1 MLIREYYDE
10 FPPQSTLK
18 ELVYSGAERGG
29 DIRQFIWEDENE
41 NQYERTFRE
50 VHEEENKLGA
60 FLQLH
65 GIGKNSKVSI
75 LGENSYEWHVIYY
88 SLAVD
93 GCIIIPSDPRLPAN
107 EIAWQYAECGCEAV
121 FYSEE
126 NAEKVDIIKKTP
138 GVAVKQWFAIKD
150 YEKFLNEGE
159 SADEKY
165 LKAYHDVPVAPE
177 DLACICYTSGTTGK
191 TKGVMLTHKSIMS
204 ALNAS
209 CHALMGENGI
219 GFLPLN
225 HTYAWASGLFA
236 SLVRLKWGY
245 ICTNLRHVYND
256 IKKYKPYQFAAVPLI
271 VEMVYNAIIS
281 KAKRNG
287 NYEKLMNGIKTSRN
301 FMLSGIDMRRE
312 MFSEIHESL
321 GGNLHYIICSGA
333 YLNPEIEEF
342 MHDIGIPIITGYGL
356 TECSPCVAI
365 TRMYNYRMGSV
376 GLPIECCEVTVHE
389 PDANGIGELYVKGD
403 NIMIGYYNDPVSTA
417 EAFDGEW
424 LKTGDYGYIDK
435 DGYIFFTGR
444 KKNLIILSN
453 GKNVSPEEIEIH
465 LQKIEYVKEVICY
478 GENGRIVG
486 EFYLDEEEYPD
497 AKQRLKADVAEVNK
511 TLADYK
517 QVAIIRTRDEEFPKT
532 TTMKIIRNKN
542 QK

>member
-60 FLQLH
+60 FLQMH

>member
-389 PDANGIGELYVKGD
+389 PDENGIGELYVKGD

>member
-18 ELVYSGAERGG
+18 ELVFSGAERGG
-29 DIRQFIWEDENE
+29 DKRQFIWEDEDE
-41 NQYERTFRE
+41 NQYERSFKE

-75 LGENSYEWHVIYY
+75 LSENSYEWHVIYY
-88 SLAVD
+88 TLAVD
-93 GCIIIPSDPRLPAN
+93 ACVIIPTDPRLPAE
-107 EIAWQYAECGCEAV
+107 EIAEQYAECGCEAV

-126 NAEKVDIIKKTP
+126 NAEKVEIIKNTP
-138 GVAVKQWFAIKD
+138 GVAVKKWFPIKNYTD
-150 YEKFLNEGE
+150 YLSEGE
-159 SADEKY
+159 KADEKY
-165 LKAYHDVPVAPE
+165 LKAYLAEPVFPE

-191 TKGVMLTHKSIMS
+191 TKGVMLTHKSIMTD
-204 ALNAS
+204 LNAS
-209 CHALMGENGI
+209 CHALTGENAI

-271 VEMVYNAIIS
+271 VEMVYNSIIS

-287 NYEKLMNGIKTSRN
+287 SYEKLMNGIQTSRN
-301 FMLSGIDMRRE
+301 YMLSGIDLRRE

-342 MHDIGIPIITGYGL
+342 MHDIGIPVITGYGL

-376 GLPIECCEVTVHE
+376 GLPIECCEVTVHD
-389 PDANGIGELYVKGD
+389 PDENGIGELYVKGD
-403 NIMIGYYNDPVSTA
+403 NLMSGYYNDPVSTA

-444 KKNLIILSN
+444 KKNLIILAN

-486 EFYLDEEEYPD
+486 EFFLDEEEYPD
-497 AKQRLKADVAEVNK
+497 AKSRLKADVAEVNK

-517 QVAIIRTRDEEFPKT
+517 QVAVIRTRDEEFPKT
-532 TTMKIIRNKN
+532 TSMKIIRNKN

>member
-18 ELVYSGAERGG
+18 ELVYSGAQRGG
-29 DIRQFIWEDENE
+29 DNRQFIWEDSDE
-41 NQYERTFRE
+41 NQYERSFAE
-50 VHEEENKLGA
+50 VYGEENKLGA

-65 GIGKNSKVSI
+65 GIGKNCKVSI
-75 LGENSYEWHVIYY
+75 LSENSYEWHVIYY
-88 SLAVD
+88 TLAVD
-93 GCIIIPSDPRLPAN
+93 GCIILPTDPRLPAD
-107 EIAWQYAECGCEAV
+107 EIAGQYAESECEAV

-126 NAEKVDIIKKTP
+126 NAEKVEKLKKTG
-138 GVAVKQWFAIKD
+138 GVVVKQWFPIKD
-150 YEKFLNEGE
+150 YAKFLSEGE
-159 SADEKY
+159 NADEKY
-165 LKAYHDVPVAPE
+165 LKAYHDVPVVPE

-191 TKGVMLTHKSIMS
+191 TKGVMLTHKSIMTD
-204 ALNAS
+204 LNAS
-209 CHALMGENGI
+209 CHTITGENAI

-271 VEMVYNAIIS
+271 VEMVYNSIIS

-287 NYEKLMNGIKTSRN
+287 SYEKLMNGIQTSRN

-356 TECSPCVAI
+356 TECSPCVAV

-376 GLPIECCEVTVHE
+376 GLPIECCEVIVHD
-389 PDANGIGELYVKGD
+389 PDENGIGELYVKGD
-403 NIMIGYYNDPVSTA
+403 NLMSGYYKDPVSTA

-444 KKNLIILSN
+444 KKNLIILAN

-478 GENGRIVG
+478 GDNGRIVG

-497 AKQRLKADVAEVNK
+497 ARERLKADVAEVNK

-517 QVAIIRTRDEEFPKT
+517 QVAVIRIRDEEFPKT
-532 TTMKIIRNKN
+532 TSMKIIRNKN

>member
-29 DIRQFIWEDENE
+29 DRRQFIWEDEDE
-41 NQYERTFRE
+41 NQHERSFKQ

-60 FLQLH
+60 FLQAH

-88 SLAVD
+88 TLAVD
-93 GCIIIPSDPRLPAN
+93 GCVIIPTDPRLPAE
-107 EIAWQYAECGCEAV
+107 EIAGQYAECGCEAV

-126 NAEKVDIIKKTP
+126 NAEKAEIIKSTP
-138 GVAVKQWFAIKD
+138 GVVVSQWFPIKD
-150 YEKFLNEGE
+150 YENFLNEGE
-159 SADEKY
+159 NADEKY
-165 LKAYHDVPVAPE
+165 IKAYHDVPVVPD

-191 TKGVMLTHKSIMS
+191 TKGVMLTHKSIMTD
-204 ALNAS
+204 LNAS
-209 CHALMGENGI
+209 CHALTGENAI

-225 HTYAWASGLFA
+225 HTYAWSSGLFA
-236 SLVRLKWGY
+236 SLVRLQWGY
-245 ICTNLRHVYND
+245 ICTNMRHVYND

-271 VEMVYNAIIS
+271 IEMIYDNIIS
-281 KAKRNG
+281 KAKRKG
-287 NYEKLMNGIKTSRN
+287 SYDKLMNGIKTSRN
-301 FMLSGIDMRRE
+301 YMLSGIDIRRE

-321 GGNLHYIICSGA
+321 GGNLHYILSSGA

-342 MHDIGIPIITGYGL
+342 MHDIGIPIITAYGL

-365 TRMYNYRMGSV
+365 TRMYNFRMGSV
-376 GLPIECCEVTVHE
+376 GLPVECNEVIVHD
-389 PDANGIGELYVKGD
+389 PDENGVGELYVKGD
-403 NIMIGYYNDPVSTA
+403 NLMVGYYNDPESTA
-417 EAFDGEW
+417 QAFDGEW

-444 KKNLIILSN
+444 KKNLIILAN

-465 LQKIEYVKEVICY
+465 LQNIEYVKEVICY

-486 EFYLDEEEYPD
+486 EFYLNEEDYPD
-497 AKQRLKADVAEVNK
+497 AKERLKGDVAEVNK

-532 TTMKIIRNKN
+532 TSMKIIRNKN

>member
-18 ELVYSGAERGG
+18 ELVYSGAQRGG
-29 DIRQFIWEDENE
+29 DNRQFIWEDSDE
-41 NQYERTFRE
+41 NQYERSFAE
-50 VHEEENKLGA
+50 VYGEENKLGA

-65 GIGKNSKVSI
+65 GIGKNCKVSI
-75 LGENSYEWHVIYY
+75 LSENSYEWHVIYY
-88 SLAVD
+88 TLAVD
-93 GCIIIPSDPRLPAN
+93 GCIILPTDPRLPAD
-107 EIAWQYAECGCEAV
+107 EIAGQYAESECEAV

-126 NAEKVDIIKKTP
+126 NAEKVEKLKKTG
-138 GVAVKQWFAIKD
+138 GVVVKQWFPIKD
-150 YEKFLNEGE
+150 YAKFLSEGE
-159 SADEKY
+159 NADEKY
-165 LKAYHDVPVAPE
+165 LKAYHDVPVVPE

-191 TKGVMLTHKSIMS
+191 TKGVMLTHKSIMTD
-204 ALNAS
+204 LNAS
-209 CHALMGENGI
+209 CRTITGENAI

-271 VEMVYNAIIS
+271 VEMVYNSIIS

-287 NYEKLMNGIKTSRN
+287 SYEKLMNGIQTSRN

-356 TECSPCVAI
+356 TECSPCVAV

-376 GLPIECCEVTVHE
+376 GLPIECCEVIVHD
-389 PDANGIGELYVKGD
+389 PDENGIGELYVKGD
-403 NIMIGYYNDPVSTA
+403 NLMSGYYKDPVSTA

-444 KKNLIILSN
+444 KKNLIILAN

-478 GENGRIVG
+478 GDNGRIVG

-497 AKQRLKADVAEVNK
+497 ARERLKADVAEVNK

-517 QVAIIRTRDEEFPKT
+517 QVAVIRIRDEEFPKT
-532 TTMKIIRNKN
+532 TSMKIIRNKN

>member
-1 MLIREYYDE
+1 MLIREYYDD

-29 DIRQFIWEDENE
+29 DNRQFIWEDENE

-191 TKGVMLTHKSIMS
+191 TKGVMLTHKSIMT

-236 SLVRLKWGY
+236 SLVRVKWGY

-287 NYEKLMNGIKTSRN
+287 SYEKLMNGIKTSRN

-356 TECSPCVAI
+356 TECSPCVAV

>member
-1 MLIREYYDE
+1 
-10 FPPQSTLK
+10 
-18 ELVYSGAERGG
+18 
-29 DIRQFIWEDENE
+29 
-41 NQYERTFRE
+41 
-50 VHEEENKLGA
+50 
-60 FLQLH
+60 
-65 GIGKNSKVSI
+65 
-75 LGENSYEWHVIYY
+75 
-88 SLAVD
+88 
-93 GCIIIPSDPRLPAN
+93 
-107 EIAWQYAECGCEAV
+107 
-121 FYSEE
+121 
-126 NAEKVDIIKKTP
+126 
-138 GVAVKQWFAIKD
+138 
-150 YEKFLNEGE
+150 
-159 SADEKY
+159 
-165 LKAYHDVPVAPE
+165 
-177 DLACICYTSGTTGK
+177 
-191 TKGVMLTHKSIMS
+191 MLTHKSIMTD
-204 ALNAS
+204 LNAS
-209 CHALMGENGI
+209 CHALTGENAI

-271 VEMVYNAIIS
+271 VEMVYNSIIS

-287 NYEKLMNGIKTSRN
+287 SYEKLMNGIQTSRN
-301 FMLSGIDMRRE
+301 YMLSGIDLRRE

-342 MHDIGIPIITGYGL
+342 MHDIGIPVITGYGL

-376 GLPIECCEVTVHE
+376 GLPIECCKVTVHD
-389 PDANGIGELYVKGD
+389 PDENGIGELYVKGD
-403 NIMIGYYNDPVSTA
+403 NLMSGYYNDPVSTA

-444 KKNLIILSN
+444 KKNLIILAN

-486 EFYLDEEEYPD
+486 EFFLDEEEYPD
-497 AKQRLKADVAEVNK
+497 AKSRLKADVAEVNK

-517 QVAIIRTRDEEFPKT
+517 QVAVIRTRDEEFPKT
-532 TTMKIIRNKN
+532 TSMKIIRNKN

>member
-18 ELVYSGAERGG
+18 ELVFSGAERGG
-29 DIRQFIWEDENE
+29 DKRQFIWEDEDE
-41 NQYERTFRE
+41 NQYERSFKE

-75 LGENSYEWHVIYY
+75 LSENSYEWHVIYY
-88 SLAVD
+88 TLAVD
-93 GCIIIPSDPRLPAN
+93 ACVIIPTDPRLPAE
-107 EIAWQYAECGCEAV
+107 EIAGQYAECGCEAV

-126 NAEKVDIIKKTP
+126 NAEKVEIIKNTP
-138 GVAVKQWFAIKD
+138 GVAAKKWFPIKNYAD
-150 YEKFLNEGE
+150 YLSEGE
-159 SADEKY
+159 KADEKY
-165 LKAYHDVPVAPE
+165 LKAYLAEPVSPE

-191 TKGVMLTHKSIMS
+191 TKGVMLTHKSIMTD
-204 ALNAS
+204 LNAS
-209 CHALMGENGI
+209 CHALTGENAI

-271 VEMVYNAIIS
+271 VEMVYNSIIS

-287 NYEKLMNGIKTSRN
+287 SYEKLMNGIQTSRN
-301 FMLSGIDMRRE
+301 YMLSGIDLRRE

-342 MHDIGIPIITGYGL
+342 MHDIGIPVITGYGL

-376 GLPIECCEVTVHE
+376 GLPIECCKVTVHD
-389 PDANGIGELYVKGD
+389 PDENGIGELYVKGD
-403 NIMIGYYNDPVSTA
+403 NLMSGYYNDPVSTA

-444 KKNLIILSN
+444 KKNLIILAN

-486 EFYLDEEEYPD
+486 EFFLDEEEYPD
-497 AKQRLKADVAEVNK
+497 AKSRLKADVAEVNK

-517 QVAIIRTRDEEFPKT
+517 QVAVIRTRDEEFPKT
-532 TTMKIIRNKN
+532 TSMKIIRNKN

>member
-18 ELVYSGAERGG
+18 ELVFSGAERGG
-29 DIRQFIWEDENE
+29 DKRQFIWEDEDE
-41 NQYERTFRE
+41 NQYERSFKE

-75 LGENSYEWHVIYY
+75 LSENSYEWHVIFYT
-88 SLAVD
+88 LAVD
-93 GCIIIPSDPRLPAN
+93 GCVIIPTDPRLPAE
-107 EIAWQYAECGCEAV
+107 EIAGQYAECGCEAV

-126 NAEKVDIIKKTP
+126 NAEKVEIIKNTP
-138 GVAVKQWFAIKD
+138 GVAVKMWFPIKNYAD
-150 YEKFLNEGE
+150 YLSEGE
-159 SADEKY
+159 KADEKY
-165 LKAYHDVPVAPE
+165 LKAYLAEPVSPE

-191 TKGVMLTHKSIMS
+191 TKGVMLTHKSIMTD
-204 ALNAS
+204 LNAS
-209 CHALMGENGI
+209 CHALTGENAI

-271 VEMVYNAIIS
+271 VEMVYNSIIS

-287 NYEKLMNGIKTSRN
+287 SYEKLMNGIQTSRN
-301 FMLSGIDMRRE
+301 YMLSGIDLRRE

-342 MHDIGIPIITGYGL
+342 MHDIGIPVITGYGL

-376 GLPIECCEVTVHE
+376 GLPIECCEVTVHD
-389 PDANGIGELYVKGD
+389 PDENGIGELYVKGD
-403 NIMIGYYNDPVSTA
+403 NLMSGYYNDPVSTA

-444 KKNLIILSN
+444 KKNLIILAN

-486 EFYLDEEEYPD
+486 EFFLDEEEYPD
-497 AKQRLKADVAEVNK
+497 AKSRLKADVAEVNR

-517 QVAIIRTRDEEFPKT
+517 QVAVIRTRDEEFPKT
-532 TTMKIIRNKN
+532 TSMKIIRNKN

>member
-18 ELVYSGAERGG
+18 ELVFSGAERGG
-29 DIRQFIWEDENE
+29 DKRQFIWEDEDE
-41 NQYERTFRE
+41 NQHERSFRE
-50 VHEEENKLGA
+50 VQEEENKLGT

-75 LGENSYEWHVIYY
+75 LSENSYEWHVIYY
-88 SLAVD
+88 TLAVD
-93 GCIIIPSDPRLPAN
+93 ACVIIPTDPRLPAD
-107 EIAWQYAECGCEAV
+107 EIAGQYAECGCEAV

-126 NAEKVDIIKKTP
+126 NAEKVEIIKNTP
-138 GVAVKQWFAIKD
+138 GVAVKKWFPIKNYAD
-150 YEKFLNEGE
+150 YLSEGE
-159 SADEKY
+159 KADEKY
-165 LKAYHDVPVAPE
+165 LKAYLAEPVFPE

-191 TKGVMLTHKSIMS
+191 TKGVMLTHKSIMTD
-204 ALNAS
+204 LNAS
-209 CHALMGENGI
+209 CHALTGENAI

-271 VEMVYNAIIS
+271 VEMVYNSIIS

-287 NYEKLMNGIKTSRN
+287 SYEKLMNGIQTSRN
-301 FMLSGIDMRRE
+301 YMLSGIDLRRE

-342 MHDIGIPIITGYGL
+342 MHDIGIPVITGYGL

-376 GLPIECCEVTVHE
+376 GLPIECCEVTVHD
-389 PDANGIGELYVKGD
+389 PDENGIGELYVKGD
-403 NIMIGYYNDPVSTA
+403 NLMSGYYNDPVSTA

-444 KKNLIILSN
+444 KKNLIILAN

-465 LQKIEYVKEVICY
+465 LQNIEYVKEVICY

-486 EFYLDEEEYPD
+486 EFFLDEEEYPD
-497 AKQRLKADVAEVNK
+497 AKSRLKADVAEVNK

-517 QVAIIRTRDEEFPKT
+517 QVAVIRTRDEEFPKT
-532 TTMKIIRNKN
+532 TSMKIIRNKN

>member
-18 ELVYSGAERGG
+18 ELVFSGAERGG
-29 DIRQFIWEDENE
+29 DKRQFIWEDEDE
-41 NQYERTFRE
+41 NQYERSFKE

-75 LGENSYEWHVIYY
+75 LSENSYEWHVIYY
-88 SLAVD
+88 TLAVD
-93 GCIIIPSDPRLPAN
+93 ACVIIPTDPRLPAE
-107 EIAWQYAECGCEAV
+107 EIAGQYAECGCEAV

-126 NAEKVDIIKKTP
+126 NAEKVEIIKNTP
-138 GVAVKQWFAIKD
+138 GVAVKKWFPIKNYAD
-150 YEKFLNEGE
+150 YLSEGE
-159 SADEKY
+159 KADEKY
-165 LKAYHDVPVAPE
+165 LKAYLAEPVFPE

-191 TKGVMLTHKSIMS
+191 TKGVMLTHKSIMTD
-204 ALNAS
+204 LNAS
-209 CHALMGENGI
+209 CHALTGENAI

-271 VEMVYNAIIS
+271 VEMVYNSIIS

-287 NYEKLMNGIKTSRN
+287 SYEKLMNGIQTSRN
-301 FMLSGIDMRRE
+301 YMLSGIDLRRE

-342 MHDIGIPIITGYGL
+342 MHDIGIPVITGYGL

-376 GLPIECCEVTVHE
+376 GLPIECCEVTVHD
-389 PDANGIGELYVKGD
+389 PDENGIGELYVKGD
-403 NIMIGYYNDPVSTA
+403 NLMSGYYNDPVSTA

-444 KKNLIILSN
+444 KKNLIILAN

-465 LQKIEYVKEVICY
+465 LQNIEYVKEVICY

-486 EFYLDEEEYPD
+486 EFFLDEEEYPD
-497 AKQRLKADVAEVNK
+497 AKSRLKADVAEVNK

-517 QVAIIRTRDEEFPKT
+517 QVAVIRTRDEEFPKT
-532 TTMKIIRNKN
+532 TSMKIIRNKN

>member
-29 DIRQFIWEDENE
+29 DNCQFIWEDENE

-50 VHEEENKLGA
+50 VYEEENKLGA

-138 GVAVKQWFAIKD
+138 GVAVKHWFAIKD

-191 TKGVMLTHKSIMS
+191 TKGVMLTHKSIMTD
-204 ALNAS
+204 LNAS
-209 CHALMGENGI
+209 CHALTGENAI

-271 VEMVYNAIIS
+271 VEMIYNAIIS

-287 NYEKLMNGIKTSRN
+287 SYEKLMNGIKTSRN

-356 TECSPCVAI
+356 TECSPCVAV

>member
-18 ELVYSGAERGG
+18 ELVFSGAERGG
-29 DIRQFIWEDENE
+29 DKRQFIWEDEDE
-41 NQYERTFRE
+41 NQHERSFKE

-75 LGENSYEWHVIYY
+75 LSENSYEWHVIYY
-88 SLAVD
+88 TLAVD
-93 GCIIIPSDPRLPAN
+93 ACVIIPTDPRLPAD
-107 EIAWQYAECGCEAV
+107 EIAGQYAECGCEAV

-126 NAEKVDIIKKTP
+126 NAEKVEIIKNTP
-138 GVAVKQWFAIKD
+138 GVAVKKWFPIKNYAD
-150 YEKFLNEGE
+150 YLSEGE
-159 SADEKY
+159 KADEKY
-165 LKAYHDVPVAPE
+165 LKAYLAEPVFPE

-191 TKGVMLTHKSIMS
+191 TKGVMLTHKSIMTD
-204 ALNAS
+204 LNAS
-209 CHALMGENGI
+209 CHALTGENAI

-271 VEMVYNAIIS
+271 VEMVYNSIIS

-287 NYEKLMNGIKTSRN
+287 SYEKLMNGIQTSRN
-301 FMLSGIDMRRE
+301 YMLSGIDLRRE

-342 MHDIGIPIITGYGL
+342 MHDIGIPVITGYGL

-376 GLPIECCEVTVHE
+376 GLPIECCEVTVHD
-389 PDANGIGELYVKGD
+389 PDENGIGELYVKGD
-403 NIMIGYYNDPVSTA
+403 NLMSGYYNDPVSTA

-444 KKNLIILSN
+444 KKNLIILAN

-486 EFYLDEEEYPD
+486 EFFLDEEEYPD
-497 AKQRLKADVAEVNK
+497 AKSRLKADVAEVNK

-517 QVAIIRTRDEEFPKT
+517 QVAVIRTRDEEFPKT
-532 TTMKIIRNKN
+532 TSMKIIRNKN

>member
-18 ELVYSGAERGG
+18 ELVFSGAERGG
-29 DIRQFIWEDENE
+29 DKRQFIWEDEDE
-41 NQYERTFRE
+41 NQHERSFRE

-75 LGENSYEWHVIYY
+75 LSENSYEWHVIYY
-88 SLAVD
+88 TLAVD
-93 GCIIIPSDPRLPAN
+93 ACVIIPTDPRLPAD
-107 EIAWQYAECGCEAV
+107 EIAGQYAECGCEAV

-126 NAEKVDIIKKTP
+126 NAEKVEIIKNTP
-138 GVAVKQWFAIKD
+138 GVAVKKWFPIKNYAD
-150 YEKFLNEGE
+150 YLSEGE
-159 SADEKY
+159 KADEKY
-165 LKAYHDVPVAPE
+165 LKAYLAEPVSPE

-191 TKGVMLTHKSIMS
+191 TKGVMLTHKSIMTD
-204 ALNAS
+204 LNAS
-209 CHALMGENGI
+209 CHALTGENAI

-271 VEMVYNAIIS
+271 VEMVYNSIIS

-287 NYEKLMNGIKTSRN
+287 SYEKLMNGIQTSRN
-301 FMLSGIDMRRE
+301 YMLSGIDLRRE

-342 MHDIGIPIITGYGL
+342 MHDIGIPVITGYGL

-376 GLPIECCEVTVHE
+376 GLPIECCEVTVHD
-389 PDANGIGELYVKGD
+389 PDENGIGELYVKGD
-403 NIMIGYYNDPVSTA
+403 NLMSGYYNDPVSTA

-444 KKNLIILSN
+444 KKNLIILAN

-465 LQKIEYVKEVICY
+465 LQNIEYVKEVICY

-486 EFYLDEEEYPD
+486 EFFLDEGEYPD
-497 AKQRLKADVAEVNK
+497 AKSRLKADVAEVNK

-517 QVAIIRTRDEEFPKT
+517 QVAVIRTRDEEFPKT
-532 TTMKIIRNKN
+532 TSMKIIRNKN

>member
-138 GVAVKQWFAIKD
+138 GVAVKHWFAIKD

-271 VEMVYNAIIS
+271 VEMIYNAIIS

-287 NYEKLMNGIKTSRN
+287 SYEKLMNGIKTSRN

-356 TECSPCVAI
+356 TECSPCVAV

>member
-1 MLIREYYDE
+1 MLIREYYDD

-29 DIRQFIWEDENE
+29 DNRQFIWEDENE

-138 GVAVKQWFAIKD
+138 GVALKQWFAIKD

-191 TKGVMLTHKSIMS
+191 TKGVMLTHKSIMT

-236 SLVRLKWGY
+236 SLVRVKWGY
-245 ICTNLRHVYND
+245 ICTNLRHVYDD

-271 VEMVYNAIIS
+271 VEMIYNAIIS

-287 NYEKLMNGIKTSRN
+287 SYEKLMNGIKTSRN

-356 TECSPCVAI
+356 TECSPCVAV

>member
-1 MLIREYYDE
+1 M
-10 FPPQSTLK
+10 
-18 ELVYSGAERGG
+18 
-29 DIRQFIWEDENE
+29 
-41 NQYERTFRE
+41 
-50 VHEEENKLGA
+50 
-60 FLQLH
+60 
-65 GIGKNSKVSI
+65 
-75 LGENSYEWHVIYY
+75 
-88 SLAVD
+88 
-93 GCIIIPSDPRLPAN
+93 
-107 EIAWQYAECGCEAV
+107 
-121 FYSEE
+121 
-126 NAEKVDIIKKTP
+126 
-138 GVAVKQWFAIKD
+138 AVKQWFAIKD

-389 PDANGIGELYVKGD
+389 PDANGIGELYVQGE

>member
-18 ELVYSGAERGG
+18 ELVFSGAERGG
-29 DIRQFIWEDENE
+29 DKRQFIWEDEDE
-41 NQYERTFRE
+41 NQHERSFRE

-88 SLAVD
+88 TLAVD
-93 GCIIIPSDPRLPAN
+93 ACVIIPTDPRLPAE
-107 EIAWQYAECGCEAV
+107 EIAGQYAECGCEAV

-126 NAEKVDIIKKTP
+126 NAEKVEIIKNTP
-138 GVAVKQWFAIKD
+138 GVAVKKWFPIKNYAD
-150 YEKFLNEGE
+150 YLSEGE
-159 SADEKY
+159 KADEKY
-165 LKAYHDVPVAPE
+165 LKAYLAEPVSPE

-191 TKGVMLTHKSIMS
+191 TKGVMLTHKSIMTD
-204 ALNAS
+204 LNAS
-209 CHALMGENGI
+209 CHAITGENAI

-225 HTYAWASGLFA
+225 HTYAWSSGLFA
-236 SLVRLKWGY
+236 SLVRLQWGY
-245 ICTNLRHVYND
+245 ICTNMRHVYND

-271 VEMVYNAIIS
+271 IEMIYDSIIS
-281 KAKRNG
+281 KAKRKG
-287 NYEKLMNGIKTSRN
+287 SYDKLMNGIKTSRN
-301 FMLSGIDMRRE
+301 YMLSGIDLRRE

-321 GGNLHYIICSGA
+321 GGNLHYILSSGA

-342 MHDIGIPIITGYGL
+342 MHDIGIPIITAYGL

-376 GLPIECCEVTVHE
+376 GLPVECNEVIIHD
-389 PDANGIGELYVKGD
+389 PDEDGIGELYVKGD
-403 NIMIGYYNDPVSTA
+403 NLMSGYYNDPVSTA

-444 KKNLIILSN
+444 KKNLIILAN

-465 LQKIEYVKEVICY
+465 LQNIEYVKEVICY
-478 GENGRIVG
+478 GENGKIVG
-486 EFYLDEEEYPD
+486 EFFLDEEEYPD
-497 AKQRLKADVAEVNK
+497 AKSRLKADVAEVNK

-517 QVAIIRTRDEEFPKT
+517 QVAVIRTRDEEFPKT
-532 TTMKIIRNKN
+532 TSMKIIRNKN

>member
-1 MLIREYYDE
+1 MLIREYYDD

-29 DIRQFIWEDENE
+29 DNRQFIWEDENE

-191 TKGVMLTHKSIMS
+191 TKGVMLTHKSIMT

-236 SLVRLKWGY
+236 SLVRVKWGY

-356 TECSPCVAI
+356 TECSPCVAV

>member
-18 ELVYSGAERGG
+18 ELVFSGAERG
-29 DIRQFIWEDENE
+29 DDKRQFIWEDEDE
-41 NQYERTFRE
+41 NQHERSFKE

-75 LGENSYEWHVIYY
+75 LGENSYEWHVIFYT
-88 SLAVD
+88 LAVD
-93 GCIIIPSDPRLPAN
+93 GCVIIPTDPRLPAE
-107 EIAWQYAECGCEAV
+107 EIAGQYAECGCEAV

-126 NAEKVDIIKKTP
+126 NAEKVEIIKSTP
-138 GVAVKQWFAIKD
+138 GVAVKKWFPIKNYAD
-150 YEKFLNEGE
+150 YLSEGE
-159 SADEKY
+159 KADEKY
-165 LKAYHDVPVAPE
+165 LKAYLAEPVSPE

-191 TKGVMLTHKSIMS
+191 TKGVMLTHKSIMTD
-204 ALNAS
+204 LNAS
-209 CHALMGENGI
+209 CHALTGENAI

-271 VEMVYNAIIS
+271 VEMVYNSIIS

-287 NYEKLMNGIKTSRN
+287 SYEKLMNGIQTSRN
-301 FMLSGIDMRRE
+301 YMLSGIDLRRE

-342 MHDIGIPIITGYGL
+342 MHDIGIPVITGYGL

-376 GLPIECCEVTVHE
+376 GLPIECCEVTVHD
-389 PDANGIGELYVKGD
+389 PDENGIGELYVKGD
-403 NIMIGYYNDPVSTA
+403 NLMSGYYNDPVSTA

-444 KKNLIILSN
+444 KKNLIILAN

-465 LQKIEYVKEVICY
+465 LQNIEYVKEVICY

-486 EFYLDEEEYPD
+486 EFFLDEEEYPD
-497 AKQRLKADVAEVNK
+497 AKSRLKADVAEVNK

-532 TTMKIIRNKN
+532 TSMKIIRNKN

>member
-18 ELVYSGAERGG
+18 ELVFSGAERGG
-29 DIRQFIWEDENE
+29 DKRQFIWEDEDE
-41 NQYERTFRE
+41 NQYERSFKE

-75 LGENSYEWHVIYY
+75 LSENSYEWHVIYY
-88 SLAVD
+88 TLAVD
-93 GCIIIPSDPRLPAN
+93 ACVIIPTDPRLPAD
-107 EIAWQYAECGCEAV
+107 EIAGQYAECGCEAV

-126 NAEKVDIIKKTP
+126 NAEKVEIIKNTP
-138 GVAVKQWFAIKD
+138 GVAVKKWFPIKNYAD
-150 YEKFLNEGE
+150 YLSEGE
-159 SADEKY
+159 KADEKY
-165 LKAYHDVPVAPE
+165 LKAYLDEPVSPE

-191 TKGVMLTHKSIMS
+191 TKGVMLTHKSIMTD
-204 ALNAS
+204 LNAS
-209 CHALMGENGI
+209 CHALTGENAI

-271 VEMVYNAIIS
+271 VEMVYNSIIS

-287 NYEKLMNGIKTSRN
+287 SYEKLMNGIQTSRN
-301 FMLSGIDMRRE
+301 YMLSGIDLRRE

-342 MHDIGIPIITGYGL
+342 MHDIGIPVITGYGL

-376 GLPIECCEVTVHE
+376 GLPIECCEVTVHD
-389 PDANGIGELYVKGD
+389 PDENGIGELYVKGD
-403 NIMIGYYNDPVSTA
+403 NLMSGYYNDPVSTA

-444 KKNLIILSN
+444 KKNLIILAN

-486 EFYLDEEEYPD
+486 EFFLDEEEYPD
-497 AKQRLKADVAEVNK
+497 AKSRLKADVAEVNK

-517 QVAIIRTRDEEFPKT
+517 QVAVIRTRDEEFPKT
-532 TTMKIIRNKN
+532 TSMKIIRNKN

>member
-18 ELVYSGAERGG
+18 ELVFSGAERGG
-29 DIRQFIWEDENE
+29 DKRQFIWEDEDE
-41 NQYERTFRE
+41 NQHERSFKE

-75 LGENSYEWHVIYY
+75 LGENSYEWHVIFYT
-88 SLAVD
+88 LAVD
-93 GCIIIPSDPRLPAN
+93 ACVIIPTDPRLPAE
-107 EIAWQYAECGCEAV
+107 EIAGQYAECGCEAV

-126 NAEKVDIIKKTP
+126 NAEKVEIIKNTP
-138 GVAVKQWFAIKD
+138 GVAVKKWFPINNYAD
-150 YEKFLNEGE
+150 YLSEGE
-159 SADEKY
+159 KADEKY
-165 LKAYHDVPVAPE
+165 LKAYLAEPVSPE

-191 TKGVMLTHKSIMS
+191 TKGVMLTHKSIMTD
-204 ALNAS
+204 LNAS
-209 CHALMGENGI
+209 CHALTGENAI

-271 VEMVYNAIIS
+271 VEMVYNSIIS

-287 NYEKLMNGIKTSRN
+287 SYEKLMNGIQTSRN
-301 FMLSGIDMRRE
+301 YMLSGIDLRRE

-342 MHDIGIPIITGYGL
+342 MHDIGIPVITGYGL

-376 GLPIECCEVTVHE
+376 GLPIECCEVTVHD
-389 PDANGIGELYVKGD
+389 PDENGIGELYVKGD
-403 NIMIGYYNDPVSTA
+403 NLMSGYYNDPVSTA

-444 KKNLIILSN
+444 KKNLIILAN

-486 EFYLDEEEYPD
+486 EFFLDEEEYPD
-497 AKQRLKADVAEVNK
+497 AKSRLKADVAEVNK

-517 QVAIIRTRDEEFPKT
+517 QVAVIRTRDEEFPKT
-532 TTMKIIRNKN
+532 TSMKIIRNKN

>member
-29 DIRQFIWEDENE
+29 DNCQFIWEDENE

-191 TKGVMLTHKSIMS
+191 TKGVMLTHKSIMTD
-204 ALNAS
+204 LNAS
-209 CHALMGENGI
+209 CHALTGENAI

-287 NYEKLMNGIKTSRN
+287 SYEKLMNGIKTSRN

>member
-150 YEKFLNEGE
+150 YEKFLSEGE

-271 VEMVYNAIIS
+271 VEMIYNAIIS

-287 NYEKLMNGIKTSRN
+287 SYEKLMNGIKTSRN

>member
-29 DIRQFIWEDENE
+29 DNRQFIWEDENE

-191 TKGVMLTHKSIMS
+191 TKGVMLTHKSIMTD
-204 ALNAS
+204 LNAS
-209 CHALMGENGI
+209 CHALMGENAI

-287 NYEKLMNGIKTSRN
+287 SYEKLMNGIKTSRN

-478 GENGRIVG
+478 GENGRIIG

>member
-18 ELVYSGAERGG
+18 ELVFSGAERGG
-29 DIRQFIWEDENE
+29 DKRQFIWEDEDE
-41 NQYERTFRE
+41 NQHERSFKE
-50 VHEEENKLGA
+50 VHKEENKLGA

-75 LGENSYEWHVIYY
+75 LGENSYEWHVIFYT
-88 SLAVD
+88 LAVD
-93 GCIIIPSDPRLPAN
+93 GCVIIPTDPRLPAE
-107 EIAWQYAECGCEAV
+107 EIAGQYAECGCEAV

-126 NAEKVDIIKKTP
+126 NAEKVEIIKNTP
-138 GVAVKQWFAIKD
+138 GVAAKKWFPIKNYAD
-150 YEKFLNEGE
+150 YLSEGE
-159 SADEKY
+159 KADEKY
-165 LKAYHDVPVAPE
+165 LKAYLAEPVSPE

-191 TKGVMLTHKSIMS
+191 TKGVMLTHKSIMTD
-204 ALNAS
+204 LNAS
-209 CHALMGENGI
+209 CHALTGENAI

-271 VEMVYNAIIS
+271 VEMVYNSIIS

-287 NYEKLMNGIKTSRN
+287 SYEKLMNGIQTSRN
-301 FMLSGIDMRRE
+301 YMLSGIDLRRE

-342 MHDIGIPIITGYGL
+342 MHDIGIPVITGYGL

-376 GLPIECCEVTVHE
+376 GLPIECCEVTVHD
-389 PDANGIGELYVKGD
+389 PDENGIGELYVKGD
-403 NIMIGYYNDPVSTA
+403 NLMSGYYNDPVSTA

-444 KKNLIILSN
+444 KKNLIILAN

-486 EFYLDEEEYPD
+486 EFFLDEEEYPD
-497 AKQRLKADVAEVNK
+497 AKSRLKADVAEVNK

-517 QVAIIRTRDEEFPKT
+517 QVAVIRTRDEEFPKT
-532 TTMKIIRNKN
+532 TSMKIIRNKN

>member
-245 ICTNLRHVYND
+245 ICTNRRHVYND

>member
-29 DIRQFIWEDENE
+29 DNRQFIWEDENE

-271 VEMVYNAIIS
+271 VEMIYNAIIS

-287 NYEKLMNGIKTSRN
+287 SYEKLMNGIKTSRN

>member
-444 KKNLIILSN
+444 KKNLIILSI

>member
-18 ELVYSGAERGG
+18 ELVFSGAERGG
-29 DIRQFIWEDENE
+29 DRRQFIWEDEDE
-41 NQYERTFRE
+41 NQHERSFRE

-65 GIGKNSKVSI
+65 GIGKNNKVSI
-75 LGENSYEWHVIYY
+75 LSENSYEWHVIYY
-88 SLAVD
+88 TLAVD
-93 GCIIIPSDPRLPAN
+93 GCVILPTDPRLPAE
-107 EIAWQYAECGCEAV
+107 EIAGQFAESECEAV

-126 NAEKVDIIKKTP
+126 NAEKVEIIKNTP
-138 GVAVKQWFAIKD
+138 GVVVKQWFAIKD
-150 YEKFLNEGE
+150 YEKHLSEGE
-159 SADEKY
+159 NADAKY
-165 LKAYHDVPVAPE
+165 LKAYHDVPVVPD

-191 TKGVMLTHKSIMS
+191 TKGVMLTHKSIMTD
-204 ALNAS
+204 LNAS
-209 CHALMGENGI
+209 CHAITGENAI

-225 HTYAWASGLFA
+225 HTYAWCSGLFA

-271 VEMVYNAIIS
+271 IEMIYDNIIS
-281 KAKRNG
+281 KAKRKG
-287 NYEKLMNGIKTSRN
+287 SYDKLMNGIKTSRN
-301 FMLSGIDMRRE
+301 YMLSGIDMRRE

-376 GLPIECCEVTVHE
+376 GLPIECCEVMVHE
-389 PDANGIGELYVKGD
+389 PDENGIGELYVKGD
-403 NIMIGYYNDPVSTA
+403 NLMVGYYNDPVSTA

-444 KKNLIILSN
+444 KKNLIILAN
-453 GKNVSPEEIEIH
+453 GKNVSPEEIEIY
-465 LQKIEYVKEVICY
+465 LQNIEYVKEVICY

-511 TLADYK
+511 KLADYK

-532 TTMKIIRNKN
+532 TSMKIIRNKN

>member
-138 GVAVKQWFAIKD
+138 GVAVKHWFAIKD

-271 VEMVYNAIIS
+271 VEMIYNAIIS

-287 NYEKLMNGIKTSRN
+287 SYEKLMNGIKTSRN

-389 PDANGIGELYVKGD
+389 PDENGIGELYVKGD

>member
-287 NYEKLMNGIKTSRN
+287 SYEKLMNGIKTSRN

>member
-10 FPPQSTLK
+10 FPPQNTLK

-29 DIRQFIWEDENE
+29 HTRQFIWEDENE
-41 NQYERTFRE
+41 NQHERTFLE
-50 VHEEENKLGA
+50 VYEDENKLGA

-75 LGENSYEWHVIYY
+75 LSENSYEWHIIFYA
-88 SLAVD
+88 LIVD
-93 GCIIIPSDPRLPAN
+93 GCVIVPSDPQLAAG
-107 EIAWQYAECGCEAV
+107 ELAAQYAECGCEAV
-121 FYSEE
+121 FYSEA
-126 NAEKVDIIKKTP
+126 NAEKVEIIKNTP
-138 GVAVKQWFAIKD
+138 GVVVKQWFPIKD
-150 YEKFLNEGE
+150 FWEYLDVGAN
-159 SADEKY
+159 ADEKY
-165 LKAYHDVPVAPE
+165 LRAYHDVPVSPE
-177 DLACICYTSGTTGK
+177 ELACICYTSGTTGK
-191 TKGVMLTHKSIMS
+191 TKGVMLTHKSIMTD
-204 ALNAS
+204 LNAS
-209 CHALMGENGI
+209 CHALIGENGI

-236 SLVRLKWGY
+236 SLVRVKWGY

-271 VEMVYNAIIS
+271 VEMIYDSIIS

-287 NYEKLMNGIKTSRN
+287 SYDKLMKGIETSRN
-301 FMLSGIDMRRE
+301 FMLSGIDMRRD

-342 MHDIGIPIITGYGL
+342 MHDIGIPIMTGYGL

-376 GLPIECCEVTVHE
+376 GLPIECNEVKVHD
-389 PDANGIGELYVKGD
+389 PDENGVGELYVKGT
-403 NIMIGYYNDPVSTA
+403 NLMAGYYNDPVSTA

-444 KKNLIILSN
+444 KKNLIILAN

-465 LQKIEYVKEVICY
+465 LQSIEYVKEVICY
-478 GENGRIVG
+478 GDNGRIVG
-486 EFYLDEEEYPD
+486 EFFLNEEEYPD
-497 AKQRLKADVAEVNK
+497 AKERLKDDVAEVNK
-511 TLADYK
+511 TLAEYK
-517 QVAIIRTRDEEFPKT
+517 RVAIIRTRDEEFPKT
-532 TTMKIIRNKN
+532 TSMKIIRNKN

>member
-18 ELVYSGAERGG
+18 ELVFSGAERGG
-29 DIRQFIWEDENE
+29 DKRQFIWEDEDE
-41 NQYERTFRE
+41 NQYERSFKE

-75 LGENSYEWHVIYY
+75 LGENSYEWHVIFYT
-88 SLAVD
+88 LAVD
-93 GCIIIPSDPRLPAN
+93 GCVIIPTDPRLPAE
-107 EIAWQYAECGCEAV
+107 EIAGQYAECGCEAV

-126 NAEKVDIIKKTP
+126 NAEKVEIIKNTP
-138 GVAVKQWFAIKD
+138 GVAVKKWFPIKNYAD
-150 YEKFLNEGE
+150 YLSEGE
-159 SADEKY
+159 KADEKY
-165 LKAYHDVPVAPE
+165 LKAYLAEPVSPE

-191 TKGVMLTHKSIMS
+191 TKGVMLTHKSIMTD
-204 ALNAS
+204 LNAS
-209 CHALMGENGI
+209 CHALTGENAI

-271 VEMVYNAIIS
+271 VEMVYNSIIS

-287 NYEKLMNGIKTSRN
+287 SYEKLMNGIQTSRN
-301 FMLSGIDMRRE
+301 YMLSGIDLRRE

-342 MHDIGIPIITGYGL
+342 MHDIGIPVITGYGL

-376 GLPIECCEVTVHE
+376 GLPIECCEVTVHD
-389 PDANGIGELYVKGD
+389 PDENGIGELYVKGD
-403 NIMIGYYNDPVSTA
+403 NLMSGYYNDPVSTA

-444 KKNLIILSN
+444 KKNLIILAN

-465 LQKIEYVKEVICY
+465 LQNIEYVKEVICY

-486 EFYLDEEEYPD
+486 EFFLDEEEYPD
-497 AKQRLKADVAEVNK
+497 AKSRLKADVAEVNK

-517 QVAIIRTRDEEFPKT
+517 QVAVIRTRDEEFPKT
-532 TTMKIIRNKN
+532 TSMKIIRNKN

>member
-18 ELVYSGAERGG
+18 ELVFSGAERGG
-29 DIRQFIWEDENE
+29 DRRQFIWEDEDE
-41 NQYERTFRE
+41 NQHERSFRE

-60 FLQLH
+60 FLQSH
-65 GIGKNSKVSI
+65 GIGKNNKVSI

-88 SLAVD
+88 TLAVD
-93 GCIIIPSDPRLPAN
+93 GCVILPTDPRLPAE
-107 EIAWQYAECGCEAV
+107 EIAGQFVESGCEAV

-126 NAEKVDIIKKTP
+126 NAEKVEIIKNTP
-138 GVAVKQWFAIKD
+138 GVVVKQWFAIKD
-150 YEKFLNEGE
+150 YEKYLSEGE
-159 SADEKY
+159 NADAKY
-165 LKAYHDVPVAPE
+165 LKAYHDVPVVPD

-191 TKGVMLTHKSIMS
+191 TKGVMLTHKSIMTD
-204 ALNAS
+204 LNAS
-209 CHALMGENGI
+209 CHAITGENAI

-225 HTYAWASGLFA
+225 HTYAWCSGLFA
-236 SLVRLKWGY
+236 SLVRLQWGY
-245 ICTNLRHVYND
+245 ICTNMRHVYND

-271 VEMVYNAIIS
+271 IEMIYDNIIS
-281 KAKRNG
+281 KAKRKG
-287 NYEKLMNGIKTSRN
+287 SYDKLMNGIKTSRN
-301 FMLSGIDMRRE
+301 YMLSGIDIRRE

-321 GGNLHYIICSGA
+321 GGNLHYILSSGA

-342 MHDIGIPIITGYGL
+342 MHDIGIPIITAYGL

-376 GLPIECCEVTVHE
+376 GLPVECNEVIVHD
-389 PDANGIGELYVKGD
+389 PDEDGIGELYVKGD
-403 NIMIGYYNDPVSTA
+403 NLMVGYYNDPVSTA

-444 KKNLIILSN
+444 KKNLIILAN
-453 GKNVSPEEIEIH
+453 GKNVSPEEIEIY
-465 LQKIEYVKEVICY
+465 LQNIEYVKEVICY

-511 TLADYK
+511 KLADYK

-532 TTMKIIRNKN
+532 TSMKIIRNKN

>member
-1 MLIREYYDE
+1 MLIREYYDD

-29 DIRQFIWEDENE
+29 DNRQFIWEDENE

-191 TKGVMLTHKSIMS
+191 TKGVMLTHKSIMT

-236 SLVRLKWGY
+236 SLVRVKWGY

-356 TECSPCVAI
+356 TECSPCVAV

-389 PDANGIGELYVKGD
+389 PDENGIGELYVKGD

>member
-29 DIRQFIWEDENE
+29 DNRQFIWEDENE

-138 GVAVKQWFAIKD
+138 GVAVKHWFAIKD

-271 VEMVYNAIIS
+271 VEMIYNAIIS

-287 NYEKLMNGIKTSRN
+287 SYEKLMNGIKTSRN

-356 TECSPCVAI
+356 TECSPCVAV

-532 TTMKIIRNKN
+532 TSMKIIRNKN

>member
-29 DIRQFIWEDENE
+29 DNCQFIWEDENE

-50 VHEEENKLGA
+50 VYEEENKLGA

-138 GVAVKQWFAIKD
+138 GVAVKHWFAIKD

>member
-287 NYEKLMNGIKTSRN
+287 SYEKLMNGIKTSRN

-389 PDANGIGELYVKGD
+389 PDENGIGELYVKGD

-486 EFYLDEEEYPD
+486 EFYLDDEEYPD

-532 TTMKIIRNKN
+532 TSMKIIRNKN